1 MNLFVS
7 TPKRKDFHYGYK
19 ATFLEHFEVTVAR
32 LLSQS
37 SSFRR
42 APPKLQRIY
51 SVYYKDAKENDQTI
65 FLHMAFFVTYG
76 VN

>member
-19 ATFLEHFEVTVAR
+19 DFHY
-32 LLSQS
+32 S
-37 SSFRR
+37 
-42 APPKLQRIY
+42 PPNLQRIY